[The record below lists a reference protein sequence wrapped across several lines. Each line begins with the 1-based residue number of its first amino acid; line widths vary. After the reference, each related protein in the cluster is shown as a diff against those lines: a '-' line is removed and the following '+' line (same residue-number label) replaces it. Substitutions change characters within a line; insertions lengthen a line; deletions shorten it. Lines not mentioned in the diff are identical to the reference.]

1 MKLKDYFIMANNI
14 TLTDMR
20 KNLRLMFQD
29 KYAVQWSDDL
39 LDEIIYEAMRE
50 YAFYSRRLIASCDIT
65 SGQSAIIRC
74 PDDFIAAEKVIGV
87 DGREIPIVSYRR
99 LATVYG
105 DFRKITGDTVKCVC
119 FDFDGHGFM
128 RVFPQITPEKLI
140 GKMYY
145 SRLPLSFDWSVKNME
160 AVKTYALFMMF
171 SFAGK
176 AQAQNHYERFIELV
190 NSEKVNTVL
199 RGNERSIR
207 TGRFF

>member
-1 MKLKDYFIMANNI
+1 MANDI
-14 TLTDMR
+14 LLADMR
-20 KNLRLMFQD
+20 KDLRLMFQD

-50 YAFYSRRLIASCDIT
+50 YAFYSRRLIASTDLS
-65 SGQSAIIRC
+65 SGLSAVLRC
-74 PDDFIAAEKVIGV
+74 PDDFIAPNIVIGV
-87 DGREIPIVSYRR
+87 DGREIPVVSYRR

-128 RVFPQITPEKLI
+128 RVFPQIPANTVI

-145 SRLPLSFDWSVKNME
+145 SRLPLTIDWSIKNME
-160 AVKTYALFMMF
+160 AVKAYALFIMF

-176 AQAQNHYERFIELV
+176 AQAQNHYEKFIELV
-190 NSEKVNTVL
+190 NKEKANSIQI
-199 RGNERSIR
+199 GNCR
-207 TGRFF
+207 TQRKGRFF